1 MQRRGH
7 GREPGPQARDGED
20 APASR
25 APAVARCAARQS
37 RDVDDRRVPVPR
49 RALRPHDPRRARAHR
64 CARARRRL
72 IEPGATDS
80 NAVVPTTGEI
90 AMFTTYALIVFAIAA
105 LGGLFLASH
114 VLRGKF
120 APWAVSIL
128 HALLGATGLVLL
140 LLQVM
145 QGNAAGR
152 VVGALGLLVVAA
164 LGGFYLAALHGRK
177 TLPPKGV
184 VVLHAGLAVAGFLV
198 LLSAVL
204 AA

>member
-1 MQRRGH
+1 
-7 GREPGPQARDGED
+7 
-20 APASR
+20 
-25 APAVARCAARQS
+25 
-37 RDVDDRRVPVPR
+37 
-49 RALRPHDPRRARAHR
+49 
-64 CARARRRL
+64 
-72 IEPGATDS
+72 
-80 NAVVPTTGEI
+80 
-90 AMFTTYALIVFAIAA
+90 MFTTYALIVFAIAA

-164 LGGFYLAALHGRK
+164 LGGFYLVALHGRK

>member
-1 MQRRGH
+1 
-7 GREPGPQARDGED
+7 
-20 APASR
+20 
-25 APAVARCAARQS
+25 
-37 RDVDDRRVPVPR
+37 
-49 RALRPHDPRRARAHR
+49 
-64 CARARRRL
+64 
-72 IEPGATDS
+72 
-80 NAVVPTTGEI
+80 
-90 AMFTTYALIVFAIAA
+90 MFTTYALIVFAIAA

-128 HALLGATGLVLL
+128 HAFARRNGPGAAP
-140 LLQVM
+140 
-145 QGNAAGR
+145 AAGDAGQCRGR
-152 VVGALGLLVVAA
+152 VVGALGLARRRGARRL
-164 LGGFYLAALHGRK
+164 LSRGLHGRK